1 VDCALTCSGTGEAVG
16 ATAGGESACGA
27 GLLRVLWV
35 PRAADET
42 PNANIAETALIVMAA
57 AVAIALRRS
66 I

>member
-1 VDCALTCSGTGEAVG
+1 
-16 ATAGGESACGA
+16 
-27 GLLRVLWV
+27 VLWV